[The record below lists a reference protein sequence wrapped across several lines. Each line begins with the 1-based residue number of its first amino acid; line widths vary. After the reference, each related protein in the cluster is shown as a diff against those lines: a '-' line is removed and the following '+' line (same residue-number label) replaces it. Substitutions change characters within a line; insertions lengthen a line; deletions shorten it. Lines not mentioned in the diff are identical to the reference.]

1 MAGRRAATGERL
13 VNALIS
19 VEQHRARILEA
30 LDPLAIETV
39 PVDAAGG
46 LVCAV
51 DARAAL
57 DIPVF
62 DNSAMDGFAVRADD
76 LAHATAE
83 APVALRVVA
92 DLPAGSS
99 DDPELRSGEAARIMT
114 GSGRTHHGRARR
126 LAPPHRGDDR
136 HDARAAH
143 PTSRHRSRRRRRRRA
158 RG

>member
-1 MAGRRAATGERL
+1 M
-13 VNALIS
+13 NALIS

-30 LDPLAIETV
+30 LDPLAVETV

-83 APVALRVVA
+83 APVALRV
-92 DLPAGSS
+92 
-99 DDPELRSGEAARIMT
+99 
-114 GSGRTHHGRARR
+114 
-126 LAPPHRGDDR
+126 
-136 HDARAAH
+136 
-143 PTSRHRSRRRRRRRA
+143 
-158 RG
+158 